1 MGGALR
7 LMHELRELKLV
18 SVRKGDERKKYD
30 AL

>member
-1 MGGALR
+1 MSGALR

-18 SVRKGDERKKYD
+18 SVRKGDEQKKCD

>member
-7 LMHELRELKLV
+7 LMHELRELKFV